1 MYVHEYVQNFLN
13 RLVEDHERIDLEWLR
28 DVEPGRAK

>member
-1 MYVHEYVQNFLN
+1 MVFEYVQNFLD

-28 DVEPGRAK
+28 DVEPDKAK